1 MPENVVDTPKTPEAD
16 LTALKTE
23 IKRLEFD
30 VVKPIEEP
38 NFHSFDGA
46 DLRQDETRRTQY
58 FRELLLKKADE
69 DLTTALEVR
78 EEARFSKY
86 TGKPIPEKI
95 PDPTGVRAFTPESLE
110 GRVVVFRQ
118 DVVYLLAE
126 AEKEGLR
133 PPRFDSMTGE
143 AIPQDSLR
151 ALLEVRKLQKEK
163 AGDTEFNDMKEQLEI
178 GLEGLRQL
186 KAIKREDAIA
196 RTKAGLPDQ

>member
-1 MPENVVDTPKTPEAD
+1 MPENVDLPKPEVN
-16 LTALKTE
+16 LEPLREE
-23 IKRLEFD
+23 INRLQFD

-38 NFHSFDGA
+38 NFHNFDGA
-46 DLRQDETRRTQY
+46 DLRQDETRRLQHQKD
-58 FRELLLKKADE
+58 LLLKRAE
-69 DLTTALEVR
+69 GDLTTSLGVR
-78 EEARFSKY
+78 EEAKFSKY
-86 TGKPIPEKI
+86 TGKPIPEKV
-95 PDPTGVRAFTPESLE
+95 PDPSGVRAFTPESLE
-110 GRVVVFRQ
+110 RRVAVFRQ

-163 AGDTEFNDMKEQLEI
+163 AGDTEFNDMEKQLEI

-196 RTKAGLPDQ
+196 RTKAGLPSN